1 MYMYICI
8 HICMYIYTYIYI
20 YTYTH
25 TYIYREREIG
35 VFHSQKK
42 TSDRCVPLPKKDL
55 MMSFDQEL
63 CGRLFGGRGV

>member
-1 MYMYICI
+1 MYI
-8 HICMYIYTYIYI
+8 YIYIYTYTYIYI

-25 TYIYREREIG
+25 TYIYIYRG